1 MSIKVY
7 VHFRRALTNV
17 VITDVRSGEKILLA
31 NVVADHEAT
40 LEPDD
45 FDGEAKVSVSSKEEP
60 QRGATLRNEETFLYP
75 PMVRSALNELAQ
87 FEDLDALARGIDKI
101 LKNTPSPAAKS
112 SRAAKL
118 SPSATKGPK

>member
-31 NVVADHEAT
+31 NVVAEQEAT

-45 FDGEAKVSVSSKEEP
+45 FDGEAKVRVSSTGELE
-60 QRGATLRNEETFLYP
+60 RGATLRNEETFLYP

-87 FEDLDALARGIDKI
+87 IEDLDALAREIDNI

-112 SRAAKL
+112 SRAAKSSL
-118 SPSATKGPK
+118 SVPKGPK